1 MTGGLIIA
9 GFVFLFAI
17 LFLATYLKPYFDKD
31 EEEEVIEKLRP
42 FQKPSEYSRMLAFD
56 IVNNSDEIIEL
67 DLCNLDSSDSRYS
80 FTTSDGNY
88 KKLLE
93 YLKSYSLSIVGTKVI
108 YQNANWQK
116 DIIKSRSYSPFDS
129 VTKPVFIA
137 IDDFDLIQLQNRS
150 ILSKD
155 KYQFDFFNTLLVKV
169 NPKETKNIT
178 LLVANEESPN
188 QEMPVICGIVIKN
201 NSDKPQRVELFSR
214 DFLSK
219 DEYKFNVPKC
229 FDIESLF
236 DSTDYQT
243 ILNIYDSRPLIA
255 SKIRIYAQNN
265 TKGVSYSLNFDNL
278 LAINRT
284 FSNHREYYDIEL
296 KEPIF
301 IGKFEVE
308 VESKSEMI
316 VIFK

>member
-9 GFVFLFAI
+9 GFIFLFAI
-17 LFLATYLKPYFDKD
+17 LFLVTYLKPYFDKD
-31 EEEEVIEKLRP
+31 DDKEEVIEKLRP
-42 FQKPSEYSRMLAFD
+42 FQKSEYSRMLAFNL
-56 IVNNSDEIIEL
+56 VNNSDEIIEL
-67 DLCNLDSSDSRYS
+67 DLCDLDSSDSRYS

-93 YLKSYSLSIVGTKVI
+93 YLKSYSLSIIGTKVI

-129 VTKPVFIA
+129 LTKPVFIA
-137 IDDFDLIQLQNRS
+137 IDDFDLIQLQNRI

-169 NPKETKNIT
+169 NPKETKNIS
-178 LLVANEESPN
+178 LLVANEESPS
-188 QEMPVICGIVIKN
+188 QEMPVICGMVIKN
-201 NSDKPQRVELFSR
+201 NSDKPQRVELFNR
-214 DFLSK
+214 DFLLKTES
-219 DEYKFNVPKC
+219 KC

-243 ILNIYDSRPLIA
+243 ILNCFDSKPLIA
-255 SKIRIYAQNN
+255 SKIRMYAQNN
-265 TKGVSYSLNFDNL
+265 TKGVSYNLNFDNL
-278 LAINRT
+278 LAVNRT

-296 KEPIF
+296 KEPVF